1 MVYPESLQIHSD
13 YHQPLEKRLCESVM
27 QVFSKG
33 LQAFVQDWRLA
44 EVKLLVTGLA
54 LAVAAVAS
62 VGFLVDRFEAA
73 LKRDAAQLL
82 GGDLVIS
89 ADRPVDPL
97 LIDQGKSLGL
107 QATQTVSFPSMAA
120 NAAQADATVLVAV
133 KSVAPGYPLRGQM
146 VLADAQGQEQSVVA
160 IPPAGEIWVDEPLL
174 AAINV
179 KLGDMVQLGSVKL
192 KITRLITI
200 EPDRGAQFTSFAPR
214 VMLNAADLSS
224 TELVGPGAR
233 VQYRTLFAGQPPAVR
248 LFSAQVK
255 DKLARGQRLETLESG
270 RPEMAQTL
278 DRAQRFLALVSIV
291 AALIASVAVF
301 LAAREYASRQ
311 QGTIAIR
318 RALGAKGSEILGT
331 LAVEFAILALI
342 ACLLGAAVG
351 WGVHW
356 VLAWLLADLV
366 GVALPLP
373 TLRPVIIGVAIGAV
387 LTAGVVLPRVMQLRN
402 VPTLAVIRKEAAPMS
417 RGTITAYVLAALATF
432 ALLVMSVRDTNL
444 ALGVAAGFAVGCAV
458 FALIVRANTLGMAKL
473 GPSLRSFSLR
483 SAMAAC
489 ARRPQGVIVQTLA
502 LTIGLMAISLL
513 VLIRSDLVGAWRA
526 SVPPDAPNRFVVNL
540 QPDQVQSFKL
550 FVQGTGLAAPD
561 LYPMIRARL
570 VEKNGQPIGPESFT
584 DDRAKRLVDR
594 EFNASYATELPKHN
608 RIKEGAWQKPDT
620 MEVSMESGIM
630 ETLGLAMGDALTF
643 DIAGQ
648 RATVKITSTRAVNW
662 DSLRVNFFAVS
673 TPAAFANQ
681 PQSYITAIH
690 VPDDKAKQFQ
700 GAVKQFPNL
709 TIIDTRTVINQVQGV
724 LNQVIRAV
732 EFLFLFALAA
742 GVVVLFVAT
751 TATRD
756 ERKRESAVM
765 RALGASTSQVR
776 ATQGWEFALI
786 GLVAGLLAATGAA
799 VLAWLIARY
808 GFNFAYTPSPLVA
821 LGTVIAGVLVTLA
834 GGWWAVRKAVTA
846 PPVVTLREAL

>member
-1 MVYPESLQIHSD
+1 MALW
-13 YHQPLEKRLCESVM
+13 M
-27 QVFSKG
+27 KG
-33 LQAFVQDWRLA
+33 WRAFVQDWRLA

-54 LAVAAVAS
+54 LAVAAVSS

-82 GGDLVIS
+82 GGDVVIS
-89 ADRPVDPL
+89 ADRP
-97 LIDQGKSLGL
+97 IDTAFIMQAQSLGL
-107 QATQTVSFPSMAA
+107 QVTQTTSFPSMAA
-120 NAAQADATVLVAV
+120 NPVQGDATVLASL
-133 KSVAPGYPLRGQM
+133 KAVAPGYPLRGQ
-146 VLADAQGQEQSVVA
+146 LLLHQGNGQDEAVRG
-160 IPPAGEIWVDEPLL
+160 IPAPGEVWVDEPLL
-174 AAINV
+174 TAINI
-179 KLGDMVQLGSVKL
+179 KLGDAVQLGSARLRV
-192 KITRLITI
+192 TRLITN

-214 VMLNAADLSS
+214 VMINANDLPA
-224 TELVGPGAR
+224 TELIGPGAR
-233 VQYRTLFAGQPPAVR
+233 VQYRALFAGEPPAVR
-248 LFSAQVK
+248 AFTTQLQ

-270 RPEMAQTL
+270 RPEMQQTL

-301 LAAREYASRQ
+301 LAAREYVSRQ
-311 QGTIAIR
+311 QSTIAIR
-318 RALGAKGSEILGT
+318 RALGAQGGEIMGT
-331 LAVEFAILALI
+331 LAVEFALLALL
-342 ACLLGAAVG
+342 ACLMGAAVG

-373 TLRPVIIGVAIGAV
+373 TARPVLIGVLIGAV

-402 VPTLAVIRKEAAPMS
+402 ISTLAVIRREAAPMT
-417 RGTITAYVLAALATF
+417 RGTWLAYVLAGLATF

-444 ALGVAAGFAVGCAV
+444 ALGVAAGFAVGCAL
-458 FALIVRANTLGMAKL
+458 FALIVRANTLAMAKL
-473 GPSLRSFSLR
+473 GPSLNRFALR

-502 LTIGLMAISLL
+502 LTIGLMAIALL
-513 VLIRSDLVGAWRA
+513 ILIRSDLVSAWRA

-540 QPDQVQSFKL
+540 QPDQVQGFQN
-550 FVQGTGLAAPD
+550 FVQSTGLPAPQ

-570 VEKNGQPIGPESFT
+570 VEKNGQPVGPESFA
-584 DDRAKRLVDR
+584 DERAKRLVDR
-594 EFNASYATELPKHN
+594 EFNASYTTDLPAHN
-608 RIKEGAWQKPDT
+608 SIKEGTWQKPAA
-620 MEVSMESGIM
+620 MEVSMEEGIM
-630 ETLGLAMGDALTF
+630 ETLALKLGDALTF

-648 RATVKITSTRAVNW
+648 RVTVNITSTRTVNW
-662 DSLRVNFFAVS
+662 DSLRVNFFAIS
-673 TPAAFANQ
+673 TPAAFGNQ
-681 PQSYITAIH
+681 PQSFITALY

-700 GAVKQFPNL
+700 AAVKQFPNL

-756 ERKRESAVM
+756 ERKKESAVM
-765 RALGASTSQVR
+765 RALGASTAQVR

-786 GLVAGLLAATGAA
+786 GLVAGLLAATGAS

-808 GFNFAYTPSPLVA
+808 GFNFTYTPSPLVA
-821 LGTVIAGVLVTLA
+821 LGTVAAGVAVTLA
-834 GGWWAVRKAVTA
+834 GGWWAVRKSVKA